1 MKKSAYESFSEKEL
15 ILRDLLAIDRTILSN
30 ERTILA
36 YVRTSLAIMAVGA
49 TLIHFFDEYWIK
61 VFGLVLV
68 IFGIL
73 IIIIGV
79 FRFKKM
85 KDSINK
91 IKRT

>member
-1 MKKSAYESFSEKEL
+1 MKKSAYDSFSNKEL
-15 ILRDLLAIDRTILSN
+15 ILRDHLAIDRTVLSN

-49 TLIHFFDEYWIK
+49 TLIHFFSEYWIK
-61 VFGLVLV
+61 VSGL
-68 IFGIL
+68 IL
-73 IIIIGV
+73 ILSGLLIVIIGI

-85 KDSINK
+85 KDSIEK